1 MKLFIKNVIVIE
13 VAKMIFKIQNFSVD
27 LIFEVTMTSSNK
39 QSESFSTNILSEHTG
54 VVNSR
59 ETPRANSDTFDY
71 SNKKLIGRQRLF
83 CQFPPSSSVTSKNK
97 AISILNV
104 YFSN

>member
-39 QSESFSTNILSEHTG
+39 QSESFSTNILSG